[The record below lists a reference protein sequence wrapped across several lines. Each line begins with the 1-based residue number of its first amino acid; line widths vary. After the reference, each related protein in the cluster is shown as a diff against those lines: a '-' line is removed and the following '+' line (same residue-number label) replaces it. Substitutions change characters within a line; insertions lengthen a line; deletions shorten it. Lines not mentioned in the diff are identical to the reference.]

1 MKIKSIINSAAK
13 KKKKNETNKIEVKFA
28 LVLNGLHF

>member
-1 MKIKSIINSAAK
+1 MKIKSIISSAA